1 MKIISDGTRSGTKLY
16 TDSGEEIANVTEFTL
31 QGTASGSFIIVKIK
45 LLKPKVEFE
54 IEELTT
60 LYNLLK
66 AVLETAENYNKKSEN
81 TKILENIKIKVM
93 NKYLEIIKKDLMK

>member
-54 IEELTT
+54 IED
-60 LYNLLK
+60 
-66 AVLETAENYNKKSEN
+66 NKIEWI
-81 TKILENIKIKVM
+81 ILEQPDEDRI
-93 NKYLEIIKKDLMK
+93 

>member
-1 MKIISDGTRSGTKLY
+1 MKKI
-16 TDSGEEIANVTEFTL
+16 E
-31 QGTASGSFIIVKIK
+31 VK
-45 LLKPKVEFE
+45 FE

-81 TKILENIKIKVM
+81 TKILENIKIKLT
-93 NKYLEIIKKDLMK
+93 NKYLELINKDLTE